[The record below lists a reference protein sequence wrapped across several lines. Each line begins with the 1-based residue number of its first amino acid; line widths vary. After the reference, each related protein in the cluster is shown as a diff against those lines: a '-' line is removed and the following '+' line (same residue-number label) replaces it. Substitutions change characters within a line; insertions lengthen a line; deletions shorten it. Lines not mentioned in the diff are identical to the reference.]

1 MRRRRH
7 CVMNREKKLRVF
19 SYPYVIWMAIFVIVP
34 LLIMA
39 YYGLTTKEGTFTL
52 ENIKSIAELVHLKAL
67 WTAIRL
73 SVICTAVCF
82 LLALPLALVIRG
94 LHIRSNGF
102 IIFIFILPM
111 WMNFLLRTIAWQSL
125 LERTGVINAVLSF
138 FGLPE
143 QNMIN
148 TEGAIVLGM
157 VYNYLPFM
165 VLPIYNALAKI
176 SQDTFDAA
184 KDLGAGSWQTMRR
197 ITLPLIFPGIVS
209 GSTMVFVP
217 ALTTFALSD
226 LLGGAKI
233 QLIGNVIEQS
243 FTTANDWN
251 LGAGLSFVLMILV
264 LVSMAVMSKYDKT
277 GEGAGIW

>member
-1 MRRRRH
+1 MKS
-7 CVMNREKKLRVF
+7 EKKF
-19 SYPYVIWMAIFVIVP
+19 GIFAFPYIIWMAIFVIVP

-39 YYGLTTKEGTFTL
+39 YYGFTTKDGTFTW
-52 ENIKSIAELVHLKAL
+52 ENILSIAEPVHRKAL
-67 WTAIRL
+67 WTSIRL
-73 SVICTAVCF
+73 SVICTLICL

-94 LHIRSNGF
+94 LHIKSNGI

-125 LERTGVINAVLSF
+125 LEKSGVINQILGWL
-138 FGLPE
+138 GLPA

-184 KDLGAGSWQTMRR
+184 RDLGAGWWQIMRR
-197 ITLPLIFPGIVS
+197 ITLPMIFPGIVS
-209 GSTMVFVP
+209 GSTMVIVP
-217 ALTTFALSD
+217 ALTTFVLSD

-233 QLIGNVIEQS
+233 LLIGNVIEQE
-243 FTTANDWN
+243 FTTANNWN
-251 LGAGLSFVLMILV
+251 MGAGLSLVLMAIV
-264 LVSMAVMSKYDKT
+264 IVSMAFMSRYDKS

>member
-1 MRRRRH
+1 MK
-7 CVMNREKKLRVF
+7 NEKKVRIF
-19 SYPYVIWMAIFVIVP
+19 AFPYVIWMAIFVIVP

-39 YYGLTTKEGTFTL
+39 YYGFTDREGAFTL
-52 ENIKSIAELVHLKAL
+52 DNILSIANPVHLKAL
-67 WTAIRL
+67 WTSIRL
-73 SVICTAVCF
+73 SVICTVLCF
-82 LLALPLALVIRG
+82 VLALPLALVIRS
-94 LHIRSNGF
+94 LHIKSSGF
-102 IIFIFILPM
+102 VIFIFILPM

-125 LERTGVINAVLSF
+125 LEKSGVINRILDMM
-138 FGLPE
+138 GLPAL
-143 QNMIN
+143 NMIN

-184 KDLGAGSWQTMRR
+184 KDLGAGWWQTMQR
-197 ITLPLIFPGIVS
+197 ITLPLILPGVVS

-217 ALTTFALSD
+217 ALTTFVISD

-233 QLIGNVIEQS
+233 HLIGNVIEQE
-243 FTTANDWN
+243 FTTANNWN
-251 LGAGLSFVLMILV
+251 QGAGLSLVLMILV
-264 LVSMAVMSKYDKT
+264 IGSMALMSKYDKN

>member
-1 MRRRRH
+1 MKSERK
-7 CVMNREKKLRVF
+7 VRVF
-19 SYPYVIWMAIFVIVP
+19 AFPYVIWMAIFVIVP

-39 YYGLTTKEGTFTL
+39 YYGFADREGAFTL
-52 ENIKSIAELVHLKAL
+52 ENILSIAEPVHRKAL
-67 WTAIRL
+67 WTSIRL
-73 SVICTAVCF
+73 SVICTLLCF
-82 LLALPLALVIRG
+82 LLALPLALVIRS
-94 LHIRSNGF
+94 LHIKSSGF
-102 IIFIFILPM
+102 VIFIFILPM

-125 LERTGVINAVLSF
+125 LEKSGVINSLLKMV
-138 FGLPE
+138 GLPV

-184 KDLGAGSWQTMRR
+184 KDLGAGWWQTMRHV
-197 ITLPLIFPGIVS
+197 TLPLIFPGVVS

-217 ALTTFALSD
+217 ALTTFVISD

-233 QLIGNVIEQS
+233 QLIGNVIEQE
-243 FTTANDWN
+243 FTTANNWN
-251 LGAGLSFVLMILV
+251 QGAGLSLVLMV
-264 LVSMAVMSKYDKT
+264 LVIGSMALMSKYDKN

>member
-1 MRRRRH
+1 MK
-7 CVMNREKKLRVF
+7 NEKKTGIF
-19 SYPYVIWMAIFVIVP
+19 SFPYVIWMAIFVIVP

-39 YYGLTTKEGTFTL
+39 YYGFTTKDGSFTWDNVL
-52 ENIKSIAELVHLKAL
+52 SIADPIHRKAL
-67 WTAIRL
+67 WTSIRL
-73 SVICTAVCF
+73 SVICTVICF
-82 LLALPLALVIRG
+82 LLALPLAMVIRG
-94 LHIRSNGF
+94 LHIKSSGF

-125 LERTGVINAVLSF
+125 LEKSGVINQILNF
-138 FGLPE
+138 FGLPA

-184 KDLGAGSWQTMRR
+184 KDLGAGWWQTMRR
-197 ITLPLIFPGIVS
+197 ITLPMILPGIVS
-209 GSTMVFVP
+209 GSTMVIVP
-217 ALTTFALSD
+217 ALTTFVLSD
-226 LLGGAKI
+226 LLGGAKVL
-233 QLIGNVIEQS
+233 LIGNVIEQE
-243 FTTANDWN
+243 FTTANNWN
-251 LGAGLSFVLMILV
+251 LGSGLSLVLMVIV
-264 LVSMAVMSKYDKT
+264 LVSMALMSKYDKN

>member
-1 MRRRRH
+1 MK
-7 CVMNREKKLRVF
+7 NEKKTGIF
-19 SYPYVIWMAIFVIVP
+19 SFPYVIWMAIFVIVP

-39 YYGLTTKEGTFTL
+39 YYGFTTKDGSFTWDSVL
-52 ENIKSIAELVHLKAL
+52 SIADPIHRKAL
-67 WTAIRL
+67 WTSIRL
-73 SVICTAVCF
+73 SVICTVICF
-82 LLALPLALVIRG
+82 LLALPLAMVIRG
-94 LHIRSNGF
+94 LHIKSSGF

-125 LERTGVINAVLSF
+125 LEKSGVINQILNF
-138 FGLPE
+138 FGLPA

-184 KDLGAGSWQTMRR
+184 KDLGAGWWQTMRR
-197 ITLPLIFPGIVS
+197 ITLPMILPGIVS
-209 GSTMVFVP
+209 GSTMVIVP
-217 ALTTFALSD
+217 ALTTFVLSD
-226 LLGGAKI
+226 LLGGAKVL
-233 QLIGNVIEQS
+233 LIGNVIEQE
-243 FTTANDWN
+243 FTTANNWN
-251 LGAGLSFVLMILV
+251 LGSGLSLVLMVIV
-264 LVSMAVMSKYDKT
+264 LVSMALMSKYDKN

>member
-1 MRRRRH
+1 MKI
-7 CVMNREKKLRVF
+7 EKKLGIF
-19 SYPYVIWMAIFVIVP
+19 AYPYVVWMVIFVVVP

-39 YYGLTTKEGTFTL
+39 YFGFTDRNGAFTWD
-52 ENIKSIAELVHLKAL
+52 NIAGIADPVHRKAL
-67 WTAIRL
+67 WTALYL
-73 SVICTAVCF
+73 SAISTAICL

-94 LHIRSNGF
+94 LHIKSSGL

-125 LERTGVINAVLSF
+125 LEKNGVLNQIFTF
-138 FGLPE
+138 FGLPA

-148 TEGAIVLGM
+148 TKGAIVLGM

-176 SQDTFDAA
+176 SQDTIDAA
-184 KDLGAGSWQTMRR
+184 RDLGAGWWQTMRR
-197 ITLPLIFPGIVS
+197 IILPLIFPGIVS
-209 GSTMVFVP
+209 GSTMVIVP
-217 ALTTFALSD
+217 ALTTFVLSD

-233 QLIGNVIEQS
+233 LLIGNVIEQE
-243 FTTANDWN
+243 FTTANNWHM
-251 LGAGLSFVLMILV
+251 GSGLSLVLMV
-264 LVSMAVMSKYDKT
+264 LVIGSMAVMSRYDKS

>member
-1 MRRRRH
+1 MKSERK
-7 CVMNREKKLRVF
+7 VRVF
-19 SYPYVIWMAIFVIVP
+19 AFPYVIWMSIFVIVP

-39 YYGLTTKEGTFTL
+39 YYGFTDREGAFTPD
-52 ENIKSIAELVHLKAL
+52 NILSIAEPVHRKAL
-67 WTAIRL
+67 WTSIRL
-73 SVICTAVCF
+73 SVICTLLCF
-82 LLALPLALVIRG
+82 LLALPLALVIRS
-94 LHIRSNGF
+94 LHIKSSGF
-102 IIFIFILPM
+102 VIFIFILPM

-125 LERTGVINAVLSF
+125 LEKSGVINSLLEMV
-138 FGLPE
+138 GLPA

-184 KDLGAGSWQTMRR
+184 KDLGAGWWQTMRHV
-197 ITLPLIFPGIVS
+197 TLPLIFPGVVS

-217 ALTTFALSD
+217 ALTTFVISD

-233 QLIGNVIEQS
+233 QLIGNVIEQE
-243 FTTANDWN
+243 FTTANNWN
-251 LGAGLSFVLMILV
+251 QGAGLSLVLMV
-264 LVSMAVMSKYDKT
+264 LVIGSMALMSKYDKN

>member
-1 MRRRRH
+1 MK
-7 CVMNREKKLRVF
+7 NEKKF
-19 SYPYVIWMAIFVIVP
+19 GIFAYPYVVWMAVFVIVP

-39 YYGLTTKEGTFTL
+39 YYGFTTKDGAFTFD
-52 ENIKSIAELVHLKAL
+52 NIRSIAEPIHLKAL
-67 WTAIRL
+67 WTSIRL
-73 SVICTAVCF
+73 SVICTILCF
-82 LLALPLALVIRG
+82 ALALPLALVIRS
-94 LHIRSNGF
+94 LHIKSSGF
-102 IIFIFILPM
+102 VIFIFILPM

-125 LERTGVINAVLSF
+125 LEKSGVINGLLKAV
-138 FGLPE
+138 GLPP

-165 VLPIYNALAKI
+165 VLPIYNALVKI

-184 KDLGAGSWQTMRR
+184 KDLGAGWWQTMRH
-197 ITLPLIFPGIVS
+197 ITLPLILPGVVS

-217 ALTTFALSD
+217 ALTTFVLSD

-233 QLIGNVIEQS
+233 QLIGNVIEQE
-243 FTTANDWN
+243 FTTANNWN
-251 LGAGLSFVLMILV
+251 LGAGLSLVLMILV
-264 LVSMAVMSKYDKT
+264 IGSMALMSKYDKN